1 METEPNDNIE
11 NKESMYQIRTSWVSE
26 HISKIIIGLIISSV
40 ISVAGMAINLYLN
53 SRFIP
58 FDEAD
63 KLIKLDV
70 AALQRAADQA
80 KVDHEKVIILEQ
92 VVIPMQ
98 KDIIEIKEDTR
109 DIKNYL
115 LNTP

>member
-1 METEPNDNIE
+1 MESEHIENIE
-11 NKESMYQIRTSWVSE
+11 NKENVYQIRTSWVTE
-26 HISKIIIGLIISSV
+26 HVSKIIIGLIISSV

-63 KLIKLDV
+63 RLIKLDV
-70 AALQRAADQA
+70 TALQRAADQA
-80 KVDHEKVIILEQ
+80 KTDHEKVLILEQ

-98 KDIIEIKEDTR
+98 KDIVEIKQDTR

-115 LNTP
+115 LK